1 MRNPMLRAM
10 LGLPLLGL
18 ALAAGAR
25 EPLTPVPEPDH
36 GKRSP
41 DELRADPKLAPA
53 ICAIED
59 GCSLSHPRSKVC
71 VHPDVQ
77 HAIDGGFR
85 VTRAGS
91 FGIEHRLTKSQ
102 RRAIREMNA
111 MHREPGGG
119 RDNG

>member
-18 ALAAGAR
+18 ALAAGAGDI
-25 EPLTPVPEPDH
+25 PLTPVPEPDH

-53 ICAIED
+53 MLAIES
-59 GCSLSHPRSKVC
+59 GCILAHPRSKRCSNREDAHV
-71 VHPDVQ
+71 
-77 HAIDGGFR
+77 ATFG
-85 VTRAGS
+85 TR
-91 FGIEHRLTKSQ
+91 HHLTKSQ
-102 RRAIREMNA
+102 RRAIREINA
-111 MHREPGGG
+111 MHRDPGGG